1 MNDKL
6 IEGFVTELKL
16 QQLRS
21 NTIKQYVRAIKRYH
35 SLQKTINNKG
45 VNSFLAEHNHI
56 VNRAAIKKW
65 AEYNKVSI
73 AIRKVKPRPR
83 KLPLAYSEAQVRRLI
98 HEVDTEYQLIVE
110 LLAETGCRVGEAVR
124 IKRKHINL
132 EKNSIL
138 LPTTKS
144 NPRMMYPRKEL
155 LLKLLRNS
163 REVVDNKEGWVFPS
177 KYGSESGHVHENTI
191 RLHLRKV
198 FDGAKPH
205 TFRHTF
211 ATRLLEE
218 GVDLVTTR
226 DLLGH
231 QDISTT
237 SIYTR
242 VVQPRAREA
251 ASKMWRKQYE

>member
-1 MNDKL
+1 MSKQLD
-6 IEGFVTELKL
+6 GFVTELKL
-16 QQLRS
+16 QQLKPT
-21 NTIKQYVRAIKRYH
+21 TIEQYVRAIKRYH
-35 SLQKTINNKG
+35 ELRDKLSKKG
-45 VNSFLAEHNHI
+45 VDEFLAEHNHI

-65 AEYNKVSI
+65 AQYNKVPLTL
-73 AIRKVKPRPR
+73 RKVKPTPR
-83 KLPLAYSEAQVRRLI
+83 KLPVAYSEAQTKRLLQ
-98 HEVDTEYQLIVE
+98 EVDPDYQLVVE

-124 IKRKHINL
+124 IKKEHINL
-132 EKNSIL
+132 EKQSIL

-144 NPRMMYPRKEL
+144 NPRMMYPSKEL

-163 REVVDNKEGWVFPS
+163 REVSDNKEGWVFPS
-177 KYGSESGHVHENTI
+177 KYGSESGHIHENTV
-191 RLHLRKV
+191 RLHLKKV
-198 FDGAKPH
+198 FTSAKPH

-237 SIYTR
+237 SIYTK

-251 ASKMWRKQYE
+251 ASKMWRKQDE